1 MHCFKCTYLFFREF
15 SMLKNV
21 NINVK
26 IGLGVLLSVLL
37 TTLMLSFLSMSNM
50 KTVLSAAE
58 TRELESYYSQAL
70 AQLEAEGR
78 VAEMMSSLIANIPQV
93 QQNFA
98 DGNRDALA
106 EMLVPSFK
114 VLKKNPD
121 YAARQFQFHLPPAT
135 SFLRVHKPQKFG
147 DDLSSFRKT
156 VVKTNSS
163 KKPVRG
169 LEKGVAGLGVRG
181 MVPVFN
187 SGAHT
192 GSLEFGM
199 SFGQPFFDNFKAQ
212 TDIDLALHLVSD
224 GRLKH
229 FAGTIDEASRLDDAT
244 LDAGLDK
251 VTEVQQHMV
260 NGRDAGHVSGPIRD
274 FSGKVIGV
282 LEVAMDRSY
291 YASAI
296 SNQRNE
302 TIVIGLIALLIGVF
316 FSFVLTRTISKP
328 ICDVVVALNDIAAG
342 EGDLTRR
349 LDEEGNNELA
359 RLGKAFNKFAEKIRN
374 VIVEVSSSTETLSLS
389 ADEMS
394 SIAQSTRMS
403 VDQQKSGVEQVAA
416 AINEMSASVQEV
428 ATNTGDAAN
437 SANEADDQA
446 KQINIIVDET
456 VKSVSKLANEV
467 QQIGSVINELQNQTQ
482 NIDTVLDVIK
492 GIAEQTNLLA
502 LNAAIEAARA
512 GEQGRGFAVVADEV
526 RTLASRTQDSTQ
538 EIQEI
543 IESLQSGANS
553 AVEAMKSGSEE
564 AEVTLQKAGEAEASL
579 VTITRAIESISGM
592 NTQIA
597 TSAQEQ
603 SAVANDINQNIS
615 SISVLAD
622 QSADGVTNAQQ
633 VSGKLSTLSNHLYDL
648 LGEFKV

>member
-1 MHCFKCTYLFFREF
+1 MFKGYR
-15 SMLKNV
+15 MLKNM

-37 TTLMLSFLSMSNM
+37 TTLMLSLMSMNNMSNALT
-50 KTVLSAAE
+50 KAE
-58 TRELESYYSQAL
+58 ALELESYYHQAL
-70 AQLEAEGR
+70 GQLESEGR
-78 VAEMMSSLIANIPQV
+78 AAEMMSALVANIPDV
-93 QQNFA
+93 QQAFA
-98 DGNRDALA
+98 AGDRDQLA
-106 EMLVPSFK
+106 ELLVPSFK
-114 VLKKNPD
+114 VLKKNSD

-135 SFLRVHKPQKFG
+135 SFLRVHKPEKFG

-156 VVKTNSS
+156 VVVTNST

-187 SGAHT
+187 QGQHV

-199 SFGQPFFDNFKAQ
+199 SFGQPFFDTFKQ
-212 TDIDLALHLVSD
+212 KTDIDLALHLLSD
-224 GRLKH
+224 GQMKH
-229 FAGTIDEASRLDDAT
+229 FAGTIDDASHLPVDHLRDALKAIT
-244 LDAGLDK
+244 AVNHHK
-251 VTEVQQHMV
+251 V
-260 NGRDAGHVSGPIRD
+260 NGRESGHIAGPIRD

-282 LEVAMDRSY
+282 LEVVMDRSY
-291 YASAI
+291 YAGAI
-296 SNQRNE
+296 SDQRNQ
-302 TIVIGLIALLIGVF
+302 TLMIAIFALLIGVV
-316 FSFVLTRTISKP
+316 FSLILTRTISKP

-342 EGDLTRR
+342 DGDLTQR
-349 LDEEGNNELA
+349 LDEDGKNEIA
-359 RLGKAFNKFAEKIRN
+359 RLGKAFNKFVTKIQK
-374 VIVEVSSSTETLSLS
+374 VIVDVTDSTETLSLS

-403 VDQQKSGVEQVAA
+403 VDQQKTGIEQVAA

-428 ATNTGDAAN
+428 ATNTTDAAN
-437 SANEADDQA
+437 SAMEADDQA
-446 KQINIIVDET
+446 KQINIIVDDT
-456 VKSVSKLANEV
+456 IKSVSKLASEV
-467 QQIGSVINELQNQTQ
+467 EQIGTVINELQNQTQ

-526 RTLASRTQDSTQ
+526 RTLASRTQDSTR

-553 AVEAMKSGSEE
+553 AVEAMKSGREE
-564 AEVTLQKAGEAEASL
+564 AEVTLQKAGKAGTSL
-579 VTITRAIESISGM
+579 VTITRAIESISSM

-603 SAVANDINQNIS
+603 SSVANDINQNIS

-622 QSADGVTNAQQ
+622 QSAEGVTQSQ
-633 VSGKLSTLSNHLYDL
+633 SVSGKLSTLSNHLHSL
-648 LGEFKV
+648 VAQFKV

>member
-1 MHCFKCTYLFFREF
+1 
-15 SMLKNV
+15 MLKNV

-37 TTLMLSFLSMSNM
+37 TTLMLSLLSMNNM
-50 KTVLSAAE
+50 KTVLSEAE
-58 TRELESYYSQAL
+58 SRELRSYYSQAL
-70 AQLEAEGR
+70 SQLESEGR
-78 VAEMMSSLIANIPQV
+78 VAEMMSALIANIPDV
-93 QQNFA
+93 QKGFA
-98 DGNRDALA
+98 EGDRDLLA
-106 EMLVPSFK
+106 NMLVPSFN

-156 VVKTNSS
+156 VVKTNQT
-163 KKPVRG
+163 KQPVRG

-181 MVPVFN
+181 MVPVMN
-187 SGAHT
+187 AGSHV

-199 SFGQPFFDNFKAQ
+199 SFGQPFFDNFKQQ
-212 TDIDLALHLVSD
+212 TNIDLALHLVND
-224 GRLKH
+224 GELKY
-229 FAGTIDEASRLDDAT
+229 FAGTIDDASHLKT
-244 LDAGLDK
+244 NILNKGLTDITS
-251 VTEVQQHMV
+251 VLQHLV
-260 NGRDAGHVSGPIRD
+260 NGHEAGHIAGPIRD

-291 YASAI
+291 YADSI
-296 SNQRNE
+296 SSLRNE
-302 TIVIGLIALLIGVF
+302 TIVIALFALLIGVF

-342 EGDLTRR
+342 EGDLTQR
-349 LDEEGNNELA
+349 LNEDGSNEIA
-359 RLGKAFNKFAEKIRN
+359 RLGKAFNKFVVKIQK
-374 VIVEVSSSTETLSLS
+374 VIIDVAGSTETLSLS

-403 VDQQKSGVEQVAA
+403 VDQQKTGVEQVAA

-428 ATNTGDAAN
+428 ATNTSDAAN
-437 SANEADDQA
+437 SAMEADEQA
-446 KQINIIVDET
+446 KQINIIVDDT

-467 QQIGSVINELQNQTQ
+467 EQIGTVIHELQNQTQ

-543 IESLQSGANS
+543 IESLQAGANS

-564 AEVTLQKAGEAEASL
+564 AEVTLQKAGEAGDSL
-579 VTITRAIESISGM
+579 TSITRAIESISSM

-622 QSADGVTNAQQ
+622 QSAEGVTHAQS
-633 VSGKLSTLSNHLYDL
+633 VSGKLSTLSNHLHDL
-648 LGEFKV
+648 VAQFKV

>member
-1 MHCFKCTYLFFREF
+1 MNLPGFA
-15 SMLKNV
+15 MLKNI

-26 IGLGVLLSVLL
+26 IGFGVLLSVLL
-37 TTLMLSFLSMSNM
+37 TTLMLSLLSMNNM
-50 KTVLSAAE
+50 KTVLSQAE
-58 TRELESYYSQAL
+58 NRELESYYSQAL
-70 AQLEAEGR
+70 SQLASEGR
-78 VAEMMSSLIANIPQV
+78 VAEMMSALVANIPDV
-93 QQNFA
+93 QQGFA
-98 DGNRDALA
+98 EGNRDLLA
-106 EMLVPSFK
+106 EMLVPSFN
-114 VLKKNPD
+114 VLKKNPE

-135 SFLRVHKPQKFG
+135 SFLRVHKPKKFG

-156 VVKTNSS
+156 VVKTNND
-163 KKPVRG
+163 KKAVRG

-187 SGAHT
+187 AGQHV

-199 SFGQPFFDNFKAQ
+199 SFGQPFFENFKQQ
-212 TDIDLALHLVSD
+212 TDIDLSLHLLTGSQ
-224 GRLKH
+224 LKK
-229 FAGTIDEASRLDDAT
+229 FAGTIDDESHLDGAELSKGLDDLT
-244 LDAGLDK
+244 D
-251 VTEVQQHMV
+251 VVQHIV
-260 NGRDAGHVSGPIRD
+260 NGREAGHIAGPIRD

-291 YASAI
+291 YAEAI

-302 TIVIGLIALLIGVF
+302 TLVISVFALLIGIF
-316 FSFVLTRTISKP
+316 FSFLLTRMISKP
-328 ICDVVVALNDIAAG
+328 ICDVVVALNDIAEG
-342 EGDLTRR
+342 EGDLTQR
-349 LDEEGNNELA
+349 LDEEGNNEIS
-359 RLGKAFNKFAEKIRN
+359 RLGKAFNKFVVKIQN
-374 VIVEVSSSTETLSLS
+374 VIVDVTHSTETLSLS

-428 ATNTGDAAN
+428 ATNTSDAAH
-437 SANEADDQA
+437 SAMEADDQA
-446 KQINIIVDET
+446 KQINIIVDDT
-456 VKSVSKLANEV
+456 VQSVSKLANEV
-467 QQIGSVINELQNQTQ
+467 EQIGSVINELQNQTQ

-543 IESLQSGANS
+543 IESLQSGADS

-564 AEVTLQKAGEAEASL
+564 AKVTLQKAGEAGSSL
-579 VTITRAIESISGM
+579 TTITRAIESISSM

-622 QSADGVTNAQQ
+622 QSAEGVTHAQS
-633 VSGKLSTLSNHLYDL
+633 VSGKLSTLSNHLHSL
-648 LGEFKV
+648 VAQFKV

>member
-1 MHCFKCTYLFFREF
+1 
-15 SMLKNV
+15 MLKNV

-37 TTLMLSFLSMSNM
+37 TTLMLSLLSMSNM
-50 KTVLSAAE
+50 KTVLSQAE
-58 TRELESYYSQAL
+58 TRELESYYAQAL
-70 AQLEAEGR
+70 SQLEAEGR
-78 VAEMMSSLIANIPQV
+78 VAEMMSALVANIPDV

-98 DGNRDALA
+98 QGNRDQLA
-106 EMLVPSFK
+106 SMLVPSFK
-114 VLKKNPD
+114 VLKKNPE

-135 SFLRVHKPQKFG
+135 SFLRVHKPQKHG

-156 VVKTNSS
+156 VVKTNNT
-163 KKPVRG
+163 KQAVRG

-187 SGAHT
+187 SGQHV

-199 SFGQPFFDNFKAQ
+199 SFGQPFFDNFKQQ
-212 TDIDLALHLVSD
+212 TGIDLALHLISD
-224 GRLKH
+224 GQLKH
-229 FAGTIDEASRLDDAT
+229 FAGTIDENSHLNSK
-244 LDAGLDK
+244 LLNQGKKGL
-251 VTEVQQHMV
+251 TEVLQHKV
-260 NGRDAGHVSGPIRD
+260 NNINAGHFAGPIRD

-296 SNQRNE
+296 SSQRNE
-302 TIVIGLIALLIGVF
+302 TFVIGLFALLIGIF
-316 FSFVLTRTISKP
+316 FSFILTRTISKP

-342 EGDLTRR
+342 DGDLTQR
-349 LDEEGNNELA
+349 LNEDGNNELA
-359 RLGKAFNKFAEKIRN
+359 RLGRAFNIFAEKIRG
-374 VIVEVSSSTETLSLS
+374 VIIDVTHSTETLSLS

-428 ATNTGDAAN
+428 ATNTSDAAH
-437 SANEADDQA
+437 SAMEADDQA
-446 KQINIIVDET
+446 KHINIIVDDT
-456 VKSVSKLANEV
+456 IKSVSKLASEV
-467 QQIGSVINELQNQTQ
+467 ERIGSVINELQNQTQ

-553 AVEAMKSGSEE
+553 AVDAMKTGREE
-564 AEVTLQKAGEAEASL
+564 AEVTLQKAGEAGSSL
-579 VTITRAIESISGM
+579 VNITRAIESISAM

-603 SAVANDINQNIS
+603 SSVANDINQNIS

-622 QSADGVTNAQQ
+622 QSAEGVTNSQN
-633 VSGKLSTLSNHLYDL
+633 VSGKLSTLSNHLHSL
-648 LGEFKV
+648 VSQFKV

>member
-1 MHCFKCTYLFFREF
+1 
-15 SMLKNV
+15 MLKNI

-26 IGLGVLLSVLL
+26 IGLGVLLSVIL
-37 TTLMLSFLSMSNM
+37 TTLMLSLLSISNM
-50 KTVLSAAE
+50 KTVLSQAE
-58 TRELESYYSQAL
+58 TRELESYYDQAL
-70 AQLEAEGR
+70 SQLAAEGR
-78 VAEMMSSLIANIPQV
+78 VAEMMSSLIANIPDV
-93 QQNFA
+93 QKKFA
-98 DGNRDALA
+98 NGDRDQLA
-106 EMLVPSFK
+106 SMLVPSFK
-114 VLKKNPD
+114 VLKSNPE

-135 SFLRVHKPQKFG
+135 SFLRVHKPKKFG

-156 VVKTNSS
+156 VVKTNNS

-187 SGAHT
+187 EGSHV

-199 SFGQPFFDNFKAQ
+199 SFGQPFFDNFKQ
-212 TDIDLALHLVSD
+212 KTDIDLSLHLISAD
-224 GRLKH
+224 GLKH
-229 FAGTIDEASRLDDAT
+229 FAGTIDEESHLNSDD
-244 LDAGLDK
+244 LRKGMKSLLN
-251 VTEVQQHMV
+251 VVQHKV
-260 NGRDAGHVSGPIRD
+260 NGRDAGHIAGPITD
-274 FSGKVIGV
+274 FSGKVVGV

-291 YASAI
+291 YAGAI

-302 TIVIGLIALLIGVF
+302 TMIISAFALLIGVF
-316 FSFVLTRTISKP
+316 FSFLLTRMISKP

-342 EGDLTRR
+342 DGDLTQR
-349 LDEEGNNELA
+349 LNEDGTNELA
-359 RLGKAFNKFAEKIRN
+359 RLGKAFNKFVVKIQD
-374 VIVEVSSSTETLSLS
+374 VIIDVGNSTETLSLS

-428 ATNTGDAAN
+428 AINTGDAAN
-437 SANEADDQA
+437 SAMEADDQA
-446 KQINIIVDET
+446 KQINVIVDDT
-456 VKSVSKLANEV
+456 IKSVSKLAGEV
-467 QQIGSVINELQNQTQ
+467 EQIGSVINELQNQTQ

-526 RTLASRTQDSTQ
+526 RTLASRTQESTT

-553 AVEAMKSGSEE
+553 AVEAMKSGREE
-564 AEVTLQKAGEAEASL
+564 AEVTLQKAGEAGSSL
-579 VTITRAIESISGM
+579 VNITRAIESISSM

-603 SAVANDINQNIS
+603 SSVANDINQNIS

-622 QSADGVTNAQQ
+622 QSAEGVTHAQG
-633 VSGKLSTLSNHLYDL
+633 VSGKLSTLSNHLHGL
-648 LGEFKV
+648 VSQFKV

>member
-1 MHCFKCTYLFFREF
+1 
-15 SMLKNV
+15 MLKNI

-50 KTVLSAAE
+50 KTVLSHAE
-58 TRELESYYSQAL
+58 NRELNTYYTQAL
-70 AQLEAEGR
+70 EQLESEGR
-78 VAEMMSSLIANIPQV
+78 VAEMMSALIANIPDV
-93 QQNFA
+93 QQSFA
-98 DGNRDALA
+98 EGNRDQLA
-106 EMLVPSFK
+106 AMLVPSFK
-114 VLKKNPD
+114 VLKKNKE

-135 SFLRVHKPQKFG
+135 SFLRVHKPKKFG

-156 VVKTNSS
+156 VVQTNSS

-187 SGAHT
+187 AGQHV

-199 SFGQPFFDNFKAQ
+199 SFGQPFFDLFKQ
-212 TDIDLALHLVSD
+212 KTDIDLALHLVSD
-224 GRLKH
+224 GNLKY
-229 FAGTIDEASRLDDAT
+229 FAGTIDDASHLDSNA
-244 LDAGLDK
+244 LNNGLDK
-251 VTEVQQHMV
+251 ILNVTHHNV
-260 NGRDAGHVSGPIRD
+260 NGREAGHIAGPIRD

-291 YASAI
+291 YATAI

-302 TIVIGLIALLIGVF
+302 TLVIAVIALLIGVF

-328 ICDVVVALNDIAAG
+328 ICDVVIALNDIAAG
-342 EGDLTRR
+342 DGDLTQR
-349 LDEEGNNELA
+349 LDEDGSNELA
-359 RLGKAFNKFAEKIRN
+359 RLGKAFNKFVVKIQN
-374 VIVEVSSSTETLSLS
+374 VIKDVADSTETLSMS

-428 ATNTGDAAN
+428 AINTGDAAN
-437 SANEADDQA
+437 SAMEADEQA
-446 KQINIIVDET
+446 KQINVIVDDT
-456 VKSVSKLANEV
+456 IKSVSKLASEV
-467 QQIGSVINELQNQTQ
+467 EQIGTVINELQNQTQ

-526 RTLASRTQDSTQ
+526 RTLASRTQESTT

-553 AVEAMKSGSEE
+553 AVEAMKSGREE
-564 AEVTLQKAGEAEASL
+564 AEVTLQKAGEAGASL
-579 VTITRAIESISGM
+579 VSITRSIESISSM

-603 SAVANDINQNIS
+603 SSVANDINQNIS

-622 QSADGVTNAQQ
+622 QSADGVTQSQ
-633 VSGKLSTLSNHLYDL
+633 SVSGKLSTLSNHLHSL
-648 LGEFKV
+648 VSQFKV

>member
-1 MHCFKCTYLFFREF
+1 
-15 SMLKNV
+15 MLKNI

-26 IGLGVLLSVLL
+26 IGLGVLLSVIL
-37 TTLMLSFLSMSNM
+37 TTLMLSLLGMSNM
-50 KTVLSAAE
+50 KSVLSQAE
-58 TRELESYYSQAL
+58 MRELESYYDQAL
-70 AQLEAEGR
+70 TQLAAEGR
-78 VAEMMSSLIANIPQV
+78 VAEMMSSLIANIPDV

-98 DGNRDALA
+98 NGDREQLA
-106 EMLVPSFK
+106 SMLVPSFK
-114 VLKKNPD
+114 VLKSNPE

-135 SFLRVHKPQKFG
+135 SFLRVHKPKKYG

-156 VVKTNSS
+156 VVKTNNS

-187 SGAHT
+187 EGSHV

-199 SFGQPFFDNFKAQ
+199 SFGQPFFDSFKQ
-212 TDIDLALHLVSD
+212 KTDIDLSLHLISAD
-224 GRLKH
+224 GLKH
-229 FAGTIDEASRLDDAT
+229 FAGTIDEESHLNSDD
-244 LDAGLDK
+244 LKKGMKSLLN
-251 VTEVQQHMV
+251 VIQHKV
-260 NGRDAGHVSGPIRD
+260 NGRDAGHIAGPITD

-291 YASAI
+291 YAGAI

-302 TIVIGLIALLIGVF
+302 TMVIAVFALLIGVF
-316 FSFVLTRTISKP
+316 FSFLLTRMISKP

-342 EGDLTRR
+342 DGDLTQR
-349 LDEEGNNELA
+349 LNEDGTNELA
-359 RLGKAFNKFAEKIRN
+359 RLGKAFNKFVVKIQD
-374 VIVEVSSSTETLSLS
+374 VIIDVGNSTETLSLS

-428 ATNTGDAAN
+428 AINTGDAAN
-437 SANEADDQA
+437 SAMEADDQA
-446 KQINIIVDET
+446 KQINVIVDDT
-456 VKSVSKLANEV
+456 IKSVSKLASEV
-467 QQIGSVINELQNQTQ
+467 EQIGSVINELQNQTQ

-526 RTLASRTQDSTQ
+526 RTLASRTQESTT

-553 AVEAMKSGSEE
+553 AVEAMKSGREE
-564 AEVTLQKAGEAEASL
+564 AEVTLQKAGEAGSSL
-579 VTITRAIESISGM
+579 VNITRAIESISSM

-603 SAVANDINQNIS
+603 SSVANDINQNIS

-622 QSADGVTNAQQ
+622 QSAEGVTHAQG
-633 VSGKLSTLSNHLYDL
+633 VSGKLSTLSNHLHSL
-648 LGEFKV
+648 VSQFKV

>member
-1 MHCFKCTYLFFREF
+1 
-15 SMLKNV
+15 MLKNM

-37 TTLMLSFLSMSNM
+37 TILMLSLLSMNNM
-50 KTVLSAAE
+50 TNVLLKAE
-58 TRELESYYSQAL
+58 TRELESYYTQAL
-70 AQLEAEGR
+70 SQLESEGR
-78 VAEMMSSLIANIPQV
+78 VAEMMSALIANIPDV
-93 QQNFA
+93 QQGFA
-98 DGNRDALA
+98 DGNRDRLA

-114 VLKKNPD
+114 VLKENPE
-121 YAARQFQFHLPPAT
+121 YAVRQFQFHLPPAT

-156 VVKTNSS
+156 VVKTNSV
-163 KKPVRG
+163 KKSVRG

-187 SGAHT
+187 SGQHI

-199 SFGQPFFDNFKAQ
+199 SFGQPFFDNFKQQ
-212 TDIDLALHLVSD
+212 TDIDLSLHLFSD
-224 GRLKH
+224 GQLKH
-229 FAGTIDEASRLDDAT
+229 FAGTIDEASHFENKT
-244 LDAGLDK
+244 LNIGLK
-251 VTEVQQHMV
+251 GISEVIHHQV
-260 NGRDAGHVSGPIRD
+260 NNREAGHIVGPIRD
-274 FSGKVIGV
+274 FSGKAIGV

-291 YASAI
+291 YAAAI
-296 SNQRNE
+296 VSQRNE
-302 TIVIGLIALLIGVF
+302 AAIIGVLALLIGVF

-328 ICDVVVALNDIAAG
+328 ICDVVIALNDIAAG
-342 EGDLTRR
+342 EGDLTQR
-349 LDEEGNNELA
+349 LNEDGNNEIA
-359 RLGKAFNKFAEKIRN
+359 RLGKAFNKFVVKIQK
-374 VIVEVSSSTETLSLS
+374 VIVEVTKSTETLSLS

-403 VDQQKSGVEQVAA
+403 VDQQKEGIEQVAA
-416 AINEMSASVQEV
+416 ATNEMSASVQEV
-428 ATNTGDAAN
+428 ATNTSDAAH
-437 SANEADDQA
+437 SAMEADEQA
-446 KQINIIVDET
+446 KQINIIVDDT
-456 VKSVSKLANEV
+456 VASVSRLSGEV
-467 QQIGSVINELQNQTQ
+467 ERIGSVINELQNQTQ

-553 AVEAMKSGSEE
+553 AVSAVKTGSEE
-564 AEVTLQKAGEAEASL
+564 AEATLKKAAEAGTAL
-579 VTITRAIESISGM
+579 VTITRSIESISGM

-603 SAVANDINQNIS
+603 SAVANEINQNIS

-622 QSADGVTNAQQ
+622 QSAEGVTQAQS
-633 VSGKLSTLSNHLYDL
+633 VSGKLSTLSNHLHGL
-648 LGEFKV
+648 VAQFKV

>member
-1 MHCFKCTYLFFREF
+1 
-15 SMLKNV
+15 MLKNM

-37 TTLMLSFLSMSNM
+37 TILMLSLLSMNNM
-50 KTVLSAAE
+50 TNVLLKAE
-58 TRELESYYSQAL
+58 TRELESYYTQAL
-70 AQLEAEGR
+70 SQLESEGR
-78 VAEMMSSLIANIPQV
+78 VAEMMSALIANIPDV
-93 QQNFA
+93 QQGFA
-98 DGNRDALA
+98 DGNRDRLA

-114 VLKKNPD
+114 VLKESPE
-121 YAARQFQFHLPPAT
+121 YAVRQFQFHLPPAT
-135 SFLRVHKPQKFG
+135 SFLRVHKPKKFG

-156 VVKTNSS
+156 VVKTNSV
-163 KKPVRG
+163 KKSVRG

-187 SGAHT
+187 SGQHI

-199 SFGQPFFDNFKAQ
+199 SFGQPFFDNFKQQ
-212 TDIDLALHLVSD
+212 TDIDLSLHLLSD
-224 GRLKH
+224 GQLKH
-229 FAGTIDEASRLDDAT
+229 FAGTIDEASHFDNKT
-244 LDAGLDK
+244 LNIGLK
-251 VTEVQQHMV
+251 GISEVIHHQV
-260 NGRDAGHVSGPIRD
+260 NKREAGHIVGPIRD
-274 FSGKVIGV
+274 FSGKAIGV

-291 YASAI
+291 YAAAI
-296 SNQRNE
+296 VSQRNE
-302 TIVIGLIALLIGVF
+302 AVIIGILALLIGVF

-328 ICDVVVALNDIAAG
+328 ICDVVIALNDIAAG
-342 EGDLTRR
+342 EGDLTQR
-349 LDEEGNNELA
+349 LNEDGSNEIA
-359 RLGKAFNKFAEKIRN
+359 RLGKAFNKFVVKIQK
-374 VIVEVSSSTETLSLS
+374 VIVEVTKSTETLSLS

-403 VDQQKSGVEQVAA
+403 VDQQKEGIEQVAA
-416 AINEMSASVQEV
+416 ATNEMSASVQEV
-428 ATNTGDAAN
+428 ATNTSDAAH
-437 SANEADDQA
+437 SAMEADEQA
-446 KQINIIVDET
+446 KQINIIVDDT
-456 VKSVSKLANEV
+456 VASVSRLSGEV
-467 QQIGSVINELQNQTQ
+467 ERIGSVINELQNQTQ

-553 AVEAMKSGSEE
+553 AVSAVKTGSEE
-564 AEVTLQKAGEAEASL
+564 AEATLKKAAEAGTAL
-579 VTITRAIESISGM
+579 VTITQSIESISGM

-603 SAVANDINQNIS
+603 SAVANEINQNIS

-622 QSADGVTNAQQ
+622 QSAEGVTQAQS
-633 VSGKLSTLSNHLYDL
+633 VSGKLSTLSNQLHGLVAQ
-648 LGEFKV
+648 FKV

>member
-1 MHCFKCTYLFFREF
+1 
-15 SMLKNV
+15 
-21 NINVK
+21 
-26 IGLGVLLSVLL
+26 
-37 TTLMLSFLSMSNM
+37 
-50 KTVLSAAE
+50 
-58 TRELESYYSQAL
+58 
-70 AQLEAEGR
+70 
-78 VAEMMSSLIANIPQV
+78 
-93 QQNFA
+93 
-98 DGNRDALA
+98 
-106 EMLVPSFK
+106 
-114 VLKKNPD
+114 
-121 YAARQFQFHLPPAT
+121 
-135 SFLRVHKPQKFG
+135 
-147 DDLSSFRKT
+147 
-156 VVKTNSS
+156 VVKTNNT

-187 SGAHT
+187 SGQHV

-199 SFGQPFFDNFKAQ
+199 SFGQPFFDTFKQQ
-212 TDIDLALHLVSD
+212 TNIDLALHLISD
-224 GRLKH
+224 GKLKH
-229 FAGTIDEASRLDDAT
+229 FAGTIDENSQLNNELLNQGKNNLTDV
-244 LDAGLDK
+244 LHHK
-251 VTEVQQHMV
+251 V
-260 NGRDAGHVSGPIRD
+260 NNIDAGHVAGPIRD

-296 SNQRNE
+296 SSQRNE
-302 TIVIGLIALLIGVF
+302 TLVIGLFALLIGVF

-342 EGDLTRR
+342 DGDLTQR
-349 LDEEGNNELA
+349 LNEDGSNELA
-359 RLGKAFNKFAEKIRN
+359 RLGKAFNKFAEKIRG
-374 VIVEVSSSTETLSLS
+374 VIIDVTSSTETLSLS

-394 SIAQSTRMS
+394 SMAQSTRMS

-428 ATNTGDAAN
+428 ATNTSDAAH
-437 SANEADDQA
+437 SAMEADDQA
-446 KQINIIVDET
+446 KQINIIVDDT
-456 VKSVSKLANEV
+456 IKSVSKLASEV
-467 QQIGSVINELQNQTQ
+467 ERIGSVINELQNQTQ

-553 AVEAMKSGSEE
+553 AVDAMKTGREE
-564 AEVTLQKAGEAEASL
+564 AEITLQKAGEAGSSL
-579 VTITRAIESISGM
+579 VNITRAIESISAM

-603 SAVANDINQNIS
+603 SSVANDVNQNIS

-622 QSADGVTNAQQ
+622 QSAEGVTNSQN
-633 VSGKLSTLSNHLYDL
+633 VSGKLSTLSNHLHSL
-648 LGEFKV
+648 VSQFKV

>member
-1 MHCFKCTYLFFREF
+1 
-15 SMLKNV
+15 MLKNM

-37 TTLMLSFLSMSNM
+37 TTLMLSLLSMSNM
-50 KTVLSAAE
+50 KSALSHAE
-58 TRELESYYSQAL
+58 NRELETYYSEAL
-70 AQLEAEGR
+70 SQLAAEGR
-78 VAEMMSSLIANIPQV
+78 VAEMMSALVANMPTV
-93 QQNFA
+93 QQHFA
-98 DGNRDALA
+98 DGNRDELA
-106 EMLVPSFK
+106 AMLVPSFK
-114 VLKKNPD
+114 VLKQNKE

-135 SFLRVHKPQKFG
+135 SFLRVHKPKKFG

-156 VVKTNSS
+156 VVQTNGSQ
-163 KKPVRG
+163 KPVRG

-187 SGAHT
+187 GAQHV

-199 SFGQPFFDNFKAQ
+199 SFGQPFFDKFKQ
-212 TDIDLALHLVSD
+212 KTDTDLSLHLISD
-224 GRLKH
+224 GGLKH
-229 FAGTIDEASRLDDAT
+229 FAGTIDQSSHLDRSA
-244 LDAGLDK
+244 LNNALEGVLE
-251 VTEVQQHMV
+251 VTHHNV
-260 NGRDAGHVSGPIRD
+260 NGRDAGHIAGPIKD

-291 YASAI
+291 YANAI
-296 SNQRNE
+296 SDQRNE
-302 TIVIGLIALLIGVF
+302 TVFIAAIALLIGVF
-316 FSFVLTRTISKP
+316 FSLLLTRTISKP
-328 ICDVVVALNDIAAG
+328 ICDVVIALNDIAAG
-342 EGDLTRR
+342 DGDLTQR
-349 LDEEGNNELA
+349 LDEDGSNEIA
-359 RLGKAFNKFAEKIRN
+359 RLGKAFNKFVTKIQN
-374 VIVEVSSSTETLSLS
+374 VIIDVTQSTETLSLS

-394 SIAQSTRMS
+394 SIAQSTRMT
-403 VDQQKSGVEQVAA
+403 VDQQKAGVEQVAA

-428 ATNTGDAAN
+428 AVNTSDAAS
-437 SANEADDQA
+437 SAMEADGQA
-446 KQINIIVDET
+446 KQINVIVDDT
-456 VKSVSKLANEV
+456 VSSVSKLAGELE
-467 QQIGSVINELQNQTQ
+467 QIGTVVNELQNQTQ

-526 RTLASRTQDSTQ
+526 RTLASRTQDSTK

-553 AVEAMKSGSEE
+553 AVAATKSGREE
-564 AEVTLQKAGEAEASL
+564 ADITLQKAAEAGTSL
-579 VTITRAIESISGM
+579 TAITQAIESISGM

-603 SAVANDINQNIS
+603 SSVANDINQNIS

-622 QSADGVTNAQQ
+622 QSADGVTHAQS
-633 VSGKLSTLSNHLYDL
+633 VSGKLSTLSNHLHDL
-648 LGEFKV
+648 VSHFKV

>member
-1 MHCFKCTYLFFREF
+1 
-15 SMLKNV
+15 MLKNI

-26 IGLGVLLSVLL
+26 IGLGVLLSVIL
-37 TTLMLSFLSMSNM
+37 TTLMLSLLSISNM
-50 KTVLSAAE
+50 KTVLSQAE
-58 TRELESYYSQAL
+58 NRELESYYSQAL
-70 AQLEAEGR
+70 SQLASEGR
-78 VAEMMSSLIANIPQV
+78 VAEMMSALVANIPDV
-93 QQNFA
+93 QQGFA
-98 DGNRDALA
+98 DGNRDQLVDL
-106 EMLVPSFK
+106 LVPSFK
-114 VLKKNPD
+114 VLKQNPE

-187 SGAHT
+187 QGSHV

-199 SFGQPFFDNFKAQ
+199 SFGQPFFENFKQQ
-212 TDIDLALHLVSD
+212 TDIDLSLHLLSN
-224 GRLKH
+224 GQLKQ
-229 FAGTIDEASRLDDAT
+229 FAGTIDDESHLDSASLNN
-244 LDAGLDK
+244 GLDELTSVAHHK
-251 VTEVQQHMV
+251 V
-260 NGRDAGHVSGPIRD
+260 NGRDAGLIAGPIRD

-291 YASAI
+291 YADAI

-302 TIVIGLIALLIGVF
+302 TFIIGVLALLIGVF
-316 FSFVLTRTISKP
+316 FSFLLTRMISKP
-328 ICDVVVALNDIAAG
+328 ICDVVVALNDIAEG
-342 EGDLTRR
+342 DGDLTQR
-349 LDEEGNNELA
+349 LDEEGKNELS
-359 RLGKAFNKFAEKIRN
+359 RLGKAFNKFVIKIQDVVTDVAN
-374 VIVEVSSSTETLSLS
+374 STETLSLS

-437 SANEADDQA
+437 SAMEADDQA
-446 KQINIIVDET
+446 KQINIIVDDT

-467 QQIGSVINELQNQTQ
+467 EQIGSVINELQNQTQ

-543 IESLQSGANS
+543 IESLQTGANS

-564 AEVTLQKAGEAEASL
+564 AQITLQKAGEAGSSL
-579 VTITRAIESISGM
+579 TTITRAIESISSM

-622 QSADGVTNAQQ
+622 QSAEGVTHAQS
-633 VSGKLSTLSNHLYDL
+633 VSGKLSTLSNHLHSL
-648 LGEFKV
+648 VAQFKV

>member
-1 MHCFKCTYLFFREF
+1 
-15 SMLKNV
+15 MLKNM

-37 TTLMLSFLSMSNM
+37 TILMLSLLSMNNM
-50 KTVLSAAE
+50 TNVLLKAE
-58 TRELESYYSQAL
+58 TRELESYYTQAL
-70 AQLEAEGR
+70 SQLESEGR
-78 VAEMMSSLIANIPQV
+78 VAEMMSALIANIPDV
-93 QQNFA
+93 QQGFA
-98 DGNRDALA
+98 DGNRDRLA

-114 VLKKNPD
+114 VLKESPE
-121 YAARQFQFHLPPAT
+121 YAVRQFQFHLPPAT

-156 VVKTNSS
+156 VVKTNSV
-163 KKPVRG
+163 KKSVRG

-187 SGAHT
+187 SGQHI

-199 SFGQPFFDNFKAQ
+199 SFGQPFFDNFKQQ
-212 TDIDLALHLVSD
+212 TDIDLSLHLFSD
-224 GRLKH
+224 GQLKH
-229 FAGTIDEASRLDDAT
+229 FAGTIDEVSHFENKT
-244 LDAGLDK
+244 LNIGLK
-251 VTEVQQHMV
+251 GISEVIHHQV
-260 NGRDAGHVSGPIRD
+260 NNREAGHIVGPIRD
-274 FSGKVIGV
+274 FSGKAIGV

-291 YASAI
+291 YAAAI
-296 SNQRNE
+296 VSQRNE
-302 TIVIGLIALLIGVF
+302 AAIIGVLALLIGVF

-328 ICDVVVALNDIAAG
+328 ICDVVIALNDIAAG
-342 EGDLTRR
+342 EGDLTQR
-349 LDEEGNNELA
+349 LNEDGNNEIA
-359 RLGKAFNKFAEKIRN
+359 RLGKAFNKFVVKIQK
-374 VIVEVSSSTETLSLS
+374 VIVEVTKSTETLSLS

-403 VDQQKSGVEQVAA
+403 VDQQKEGIEQVAA
-416 AINEMSASVQEV
+416 ATNEMSASVQEV
-428 ATNTGDAAN
+428 ATNTSDAAH
-437 SANEADDQA
+437 SAMEADEQA
-446 KQINIIVDET
+446 KQINIIVDDT
-456 VKSVSKLANEV
+456 VASVSRLAGEV
-467 QQIGSVINELQNQTQ
+467 ERIGSVINELQNQTQ

-553 AVEAMKSGSEE
+553 AVSAVKTGSEE
-564 AEVTLQKAGEAEASL
+564 AEATLKKAAEAGTAL
-579 VTITRAIESISGM
+579 VTITRSIESISGM

-603 SAVANDINQNIS
+603 STVANEINQNIS

-622 QSADGVTNAQQ
+622 QSAEGVTQAQS
-633 VSGKLSTLSNHLYDL
+633 VSGKLSTLSNQLHGLVAQ
-648 LGEFKV
+648 FKV

>member
-1 MHCFKCTYLFFREF
+1 
-15 SMLKNV
+15 MLKNV

-37 TTLMLSFLSMSNM
+37 TTLMLSLLSMSNM
-50 KTVLSAAE
+50 KTVLSQAE
-58 TRELESYYSQAL
+58 TRELESYYAQAL
-70 AQLEAEGR
+70 SQLEAEGR
-78 VAEMMSSLIANIPQV
+78 VAEMMSSLIANIPDV

-98 DGNRDALA
+98 QGNRDQLA
-106 EMLVPSFK
+106 SMLVPSFK
-114 VLKKNPD
+114 ILKKNPE

-135 SFLRVHKPQKFG
+135 SFLRVHKPKKHG

-156 VVKTNSS
+156 VVKTNNTQ
-163 KKPVRG
+163 KPVRG

-187 SGAHT
+187 SGQHV

-199 SFGQPFFDNFKAQ
+199 SFGQPFFDTFKQQ
-212 TDIDLALHLVSD
+212 TNINLALHLISD
-224 GRLKH
+224 GQLKH
-229 FAGTIDEASRLDDAT
+229 FAGTIDENSHLNSK
-244 LDAGLDK
+244 LLNEGKKGL
-251 VTEVQQHMV
+251 TEVLQHKV
-260 NGRDAGHVSGPIRD
+260 NDFDAGHVAGPIHD

-296 SNQRNE
+296 SSQRNE
-302 TIVIGLIALLIGVF
+302 TLVIGLLALLIGVF

-342 EGDLTRR
+342 DGDLTQR
-349 LDEEGNNELA
+349 LNEDGNNELA
-359 RLGKAFNKFAEKIRN
+359 RLGKAFNKFAEKIRG
-374 VIVEVSSSTETLSLS
+374 VIIDVTHSTETLSLS

-428 ATNTGDAAN
+428 ATNTSDAAH
-437 SANEADDQA
+437 SAMEADDQA
-446 KQINIIVDET
+446 KQINIIVDDT
-456 VKSVSKLANEV
+456 IKSVSKLASEV
-467 QQIGSVINELQNQTQ
+467 ERIGSVINELQNQTQ

-553 AVEAMKSGSEE
+553 AVDAMKTGREE
-564 AEVTLQKAGEAEASL
+564 AEVTLQKAGEAGSSL
-579 VTITRAIESISGM
+579 VNITRAIESISSM

-603 SAVANDINQNIS
+603 SSVANDVNQNIS

-622 QSADGVTNAQQ
+622 QSAEGVTNSQN
-633 VSGKLSTLSNHLYDL
+633 VSGKLSTLSNHLHSL
-648 LGEFKV
+648 VSQFKV

>member
-1 MHCFKCTYLFFREF
+1 
-15 SMLKNV
+15 MLKNM

-37 TTLMLSFLSMSNM
+37 TTLMLSLLSMSNM
-50 KTVLSAAE
+50 RTVLSQAE
-58 TRELESYYSQAL
+58 TRELQSYYSQAL
-70 AQLEAEGR
+70 SQLEAEGR
-78 VAEMMSSLIANIPQV
+78 VAEMMSALVANIPAV
-93 QQNFA
+93 QQGFA
-98 DGNRDALA
+98 DGNRDQLA
-106 EMLVPSFK
+106 AMLVPSFK
-114 VLKKNPD
+114 VLKANPE
-121 YAARQFQFHLPPAT
+121 YAVRQFQFHQPPAT
-135 SFLRVHKPQKFG
+135 SFLRVHKPVKFG
-147 DDLSSFRKT
+147 DDLSSFRQT
-156 VVKTNSS
+156 VVKTNDT
-163 KKPVRG
+163 KQPVRG

-187 SGAHT
+187 NGQHL

-199 SFGQPFFDNFKAQ
+199 SFGQPFFDNFKQQ

-224 GRLKH
+224 DQLKL
-229 FAGTIDEASRLDDAT
+229 FAGTINEKSHL
-244 LDAGLDK
+244 GLDVLK
-251 VTEVQQHMV
+251 QGLKKLSGVTQHVV
-260 NGRDAGHVSGPIRD
+260 NGREAGHLAGPIHD

-291 YASAI
+291 YDDAI
-296 SNQRNE
+296 SNQRNQ
-302 TIVIGLIALLIGVF
+302 TFIIGLLALLIGIF
-316 FSFVLTRTISKP
+316 FSVVLTRTISKP

-349 LDEEGNNELA
+349 LNEDGSNEIA
-359 RLGKAFNKFAEKIRN
+359 RLGKAFNKFVTKIQK
-374 VIVEVSSSTETLSLS
+374 VIIDVASSTETLSLS

-403 VDQQKSGVEQVAA
+403 VEQQKTGVEQVAA

-428 ATNTGDAAN
+428 ATNTSDAAH

-446 KQINIIVDET
+446 RQINIIVDDT
-456 VKSVSKLANEV
+456 IKSVSKLATEV
-467 QQIGSVINELQNQTQ
+467 EQIGSVINELQSQTQ
-482 NIDTVLDVIK
+482 NIDRVLDVIK

-526 RTLASRTQDSTQ
+526 RTLASRTQESTR
-538 EIQEI
+538 EIQGI

-553 AVEAMKSGSEE
+553 AVDAMKSGREE
-564 AEVTLQKAGEAEASL
+564 AEVTLQKAGEAGASL
-579 VTITRAIESISGM
+579 VSITRAIESISSM

-603 SAVANDINQNIS
+603 SSVANDINQNIS

-622 QSADGVTNAQQ
+622 QSAEGVTHTQSL
-633 VSGKLSTLSNHLYDL
+633 SGRLSTLSNHLHEL
-648 LGEFKV
+648 VSQFKV

>member
-1 MHCFKCTYLFFREF
+1 
-15 SMLKNV
+15 MLKNM

-37 TTLMLSFLSMSNM
+37 TILMLSLLSMNNM
-50 KTVLSAAE
+50 TNVLLKAE
-58 TRELESYYSQAL
+58 TRELESYYTQAL
-70 AQLEAEGR
+70 SQLESEGR
-78 VAEMMSSLIANIPQV
+78 VAEMMSALIANIPDV
-93 QQNFA
+93 QQGFA
-98 DGNRDALA
+98 DGNRDRLA

-114 VLKKNPD
+114 VLKESPE
-121 YAARQFQFHLPPAT
+121 YAVRQFQFHLPPAT

-156 VVKTNSS
+156 VVKTNSV
-163 KKPVRG
+163 KKSVRG

-187 SGAHT
+187 SGQHI

-199 SFGQPFFDNFKAQ
+199 SFGQPFFDNFKQQ
-212 TDIDLALHLVSD
+212 TDIDLSLHLFSD
-224 GRLKH
+224 GQLKH
-229 FAGTIDEASRLDDAT
+229 FAGTIDEVSHFENKT
-244 LDAGLDK
+244 LNIGLK
-251 VTEVQQHMV
+251 GISEVIHHQV
-260 NGRDAGHVSGPIRD
+260 NNREAGHIVGPIRD
-274 FSGKVIGV
+274 FSGKAIGV

-291 YASAI
+291 YAAAI
-296 SNQRNE
+296 VSQRNE
-302 TIVIGLIALLIGVF
+302 AAIIGILALLIGVF

-328 ICDVVVALNDIAAG
+328 ICDVVIALNDIAAG
-342 EGDLTRR
+342 EGDLTQR
-349 LDEEGNNELA
+349 LNEDGNNEIA
-359 RLGKAFNKFAEKIRN
+359 RLGKAFNKFVVKIQK
-374 VIVEVSSSTETLSLS
+374 VIVEVTKSTETLSLS

-403 VDQQKSGVEQVAA
+403 VDQQKEGIEQVAA
-416 AINEMSASVQEV
+416 ATNEMSASVQEV
-428 ATNTGDAAN
+428 ATNTSDAAH
-437 SANEADDQA
+437 SAMEADEQA
-446 KQINIIVDET
+446 KQINIIVDDT
-456 VKSVSKLANEV
+456 VASVSRLAGEV
-467 QQIGSVINELQNQTQ
+467 ERIGSVINELQNQTQ

-553 AVEAMKSGSEE
+553 AVSAVKTGSEE
-564 AEVTLQKAGEAEASL
+564 AEATLKKAAEAGTAL
-579 VTITRAIESISGM
+579 VTITRSIESISGM

-603 SAVANDINQNIS
+603 SAVANEINQNIS

-622 QSADGVTNAQQ
+622 QSAEGVTQAQS
-633 VSGKLSTLSNHLYDL
+633 VSGKLSTLSNQLHGLVAQ
-648 LGEFKV
+648 FKV

>member
-1 MHCFKCTYLFFREF
+1 MKA
-15 SMLKNV
+15 
-21 NINVK
+21 
-26 IGLGVLLSVLL
+26 VLLH
-37 TTLMLSFLSMSNM
+37 
-50 KTVLSAAE
+50 AE
-58 TRELESYYSQAL
+58 NLELETYYHEAL
-70 AQLEAEGR
+70 AQLESEGR
-78 VAEMMSSLIANIPQV
+78 VAEMMSALVANIPDV

-98 DGNRDALA
+98 DGNRDQLA
-106 EMLVPSFK
+106 AMLVPSFK
-114 VLKKNPD
+114 VLKKNKE
-121 YAARQFQFHLPPAT
+121 YAARQFQFHVPPAT
-135 SFLRVHKPQKFG
+135 SFLRVHKPKKFG

-156 VVKTNSS
+156 VVQTNNS

-187 SGAHT
+187 NGQHV

-199 SFGQPFFDNFKAQ
+199 SFGQPFFEQFKQ
-212 TDIDLALHLVSD
+212 RNDIDLALHLVSD
-224 GRLKH
+224 GGLNH
-229 FAGTIDEASRLDDAT
+229 FAGTIDETSHLSLD
-244 LDAGLDK
+244 GLNNGLEEISK
-251 VTEVQQHMV
+251 VTHHDV
-260 NGRDAGHVSGPIRD
+260 NGRAAGHIAGPITD

-282 LEVAMDRSY
+282 LEVAMDRTY
-291 YASAI
+291 YADAI
-296 SNQRNE
+296 STQRNE
-302 TIVIGLIALLIGVF
+302 TIVIGLFALLIGVF
-316 FSFVLTRTISKP
+316 FSFLLTRMISKP

-342 EGDLTRR
+342 DGDLTQR
-349 LDEEGNNELA
+349 LDEDGTNELA
-359 RLGKAFNKFAEKIRN
+359 RLGKAFNKFVVKIQN
-374 VIVEVSSSTETLSLS
+374 VIVDVGNSTETLSMS

-428 ATNTGDAAN
+428 AINTGDAAN
-437 SANEADDQA
+437 SAMEADEQA
-446 KQINIIVDET
+446 KQINVIVDDT
-456 VKSVSKLANEV
+456 IKSVSKLASEV
-467 QQIGSVINELQNQTQ
+467 EQIGTVINELQNQTQ

-526 RTLASRTQDSTQ
+526 RTLASRTQESTT

-553 AVEAMKSGSEE
+553 AVEAMKSGREE
-564 AEVTLQKAGEAEASL
+564 AEVTLQKAGEAGASL
-579 VTITRAIESISGM
+579 VNITRAIESISSM

-603 SAVANDINQNIS
+603 SSVANDINQNIS

-622 QSADGVTNAQQ
+622 QSAEGVTQSQ
-633 VSGKLSTLSNHLYDL
+633 SVSGKLSTLSNHLHDL
-648 LGEFKV
+648 VSQFKV

>member
-1 MHCFKCTYLFFREF
+1 
-15 SMLKNV
+15 MLKNV

-37 TTLMLSFLSMSNM
+37 TTLMLSLLSIGNM
-50 KTVLSAAE
+50 KTVLSKAE

-70 AQLEAEGR
+70 SQLASEGR
-78 VAEMMSSLIANIPQV
+78 VAEMMAALVANIPDV

-106 EMLVPSFK
+106 DLLVPSFK
-114 VLKKNPD
+114 VLKQNPD

-135 SFLRVHKPQKFG
+135 SFLRVHKPKKFG

-163 KKPVRG
+163 KNPVRG

-187 SGAHT
+187 QSQHV

-199 SFGQPFFDNFKAQ
+199 SFGQPFFDNFKQKA
-212 TDIDLALHLVSD
+212 DIDLSLHLLSN
-224 GRLKH
+224 GQLKK
-229 FAGTIDEASRLDDAT
+229 FAGTIDDESHLNDAVLT
-244 LDAGLDK
+244 AGLK
-251 VTEVQQHMV
+251 GLTSVVHHPV
-260 NGRDAGHVSGPIRD
+260 NGRAAGHISGPIRD

-291 YASAI
+291 YADAI
-296 SNQRNE
+296 SSQRNE
-302 TIVIGLIALLIGVF
+302 TLVIAVFALLIGIF
-316 FSFVLTRTISKP
+316 FSFLLTRMISKP

-342 EGDLTRR
+342 DGDLTQR
-349 LDEEGNNELA
+349 LNEDGNNEIA
-359 RLGKAFNKFAEKIRN
+359 RLGKAFNKFVVKIRD
-374 VIVEVSSSTETLSLS
+374 VIVDVSNSTETLSLS

-428 ATNTGDAAN
+428 AINTGDAAN
-437 SANEADDQA
+437 SAMEADEQA

-456 VKSVSKLANEV
+456 IRSVSKLASEV
-467 QQIGSVINELQNQTQ
+467 EQIGTVINELQNQTQ

-526 RTLASRTQDSTQ
+526 RTLASRTQDSTR

-553 AVEAMKSGSEE
+553 AVEAMKSGREE
-564 AEVTLQKAGEAEASL
+564 AEVTLQKAGEAGSSL
-579 VTITRAIESISGM
+579 VSITQSIESISSM

-603 SAVANDINQNIS
+603 SSVANDINQNIS

-622 QSADGVTNAQQ
+622 QSADGVTQSQN
-633 VSGKLSTLSNHLYDL
+633 VSGKLSTLSNHLHSL
-648 LGEFKV
+648 VSQFKV

>member
-1 MHCFKCTYLFFREF
+1 
-15 SMLKNV
+15 MLKNI

-37 TTLMLSFLSMSNM
+37 TTLMLSVLSMNNM
-50 KTVLSAAE
+50 KTVLSQAE
-58 TRELESYYSQAL
+58 SRELESYYTQVL
-70 AQLEAEGR
+70 GQLESEGR
-78 VAEMMSSLIANIPQV
+78 VAEMMSALVANIPDV
-93 QQNFA
+93 QQGFA
-98 DGNRDALA
+98 QGDRNKLA
-106 EMLVPSFK
+106 KMLVPSFK
-114 VLKKNPD
+114 VLKQNPE

-135 SFLRVHKPQKFG
+135 SFLRVHKPKKFG
-147 DDLSSFRKT
+147 DNLSSFRKT
-156 VVKTNSS
+156 VVKTNTT
-163 KKPVRG
+163 KQPVRG

-181 MVPVFN
+181 MVPVAYN
-187 SGAHT
+187 GQHT

-199 SFGQPFFDNFKAQ
+199 SFGQPFFDTFKQ
-212 TDIDLALHLVSD
+212 KTNIDLALYLVSD
-224 GRLKH
+224 GKLKL
-229 FAGTIDEASRLDDAT
+229 FAGTIDNNSHLEREELKD
-244 LDAGLDK
+244 GLNKITD
-251 VTEVQQHMV
+251 VTHHLV
-260 NGRDAGHVSGPIRD
+260 NSVEAGHIAGPIRD

-291 YASAI
+291 YADAI
-296 SNQRNE
+296 SSQRNE
-302 TIVIGLIALLIGVF
+302 AIFIGVLALLIGVF

-328 ICDVVVALNDIAAG
+328 ICDVVVALNGIAAG
-342 EGDLTRR
+342 DGDLTQR
-349 LDEEGNNELA
+349 LDEEGSNEIA
-359 RLGKAFNKFAEKIRN
+359 RLGKAFNKFVSKIQN
-374 VIVEVSSSTETLSLS
+374 VIVDVTHSTETLSLS

-403 VDQQKSGVEQVAA
+403 VDQQKTGVEQVAA

-428 ATNTGDAAN
+428 ATNTTDAAQ
-437 SANEADDQA
+437 SAMEADEQA

-456 VKSVSKLANEV
+456 ISSVSKLATEV
-467 QQIGSVINELQNQTQ
+467 EQIGGVINELQNQTQ

-526 RTLASRTQDSTQ
+526 RTLASRTQDSTR

-553 AVEAMKSGSEE
+553 AVEAMKSGREDAE
-564 AEVTLQKAGEAEASL
+564 ATVQKAGEAGASL
-579 VTITRAIESISGM
+579 VTITRAIESISSM

-622 QSADGVTNAQQ
+622 QSAEGVTNSQR
-633 VSGKLSTLSNHLYDL
+633 VSGKLSTLSNHLHDL
-648 LGEFKV
+648 VSQFKV

>member
-1 MHCFKCTYLFFREF
+1 
-15 SMLKNV
+15 MLKNI

-37 TTLMLSFLSMSNM
+37 TTLMLSLLSMNNM
-50 KTVLSAAE
+50 KTVLSQAE
-58 TRELESYYSQAL
+58 NRELESYYSQAL
-70 AQLEAEGR
+70 SQLASEGR
-78 VAEMMSSLIANIPQV
+78 VAEMMSALVANIPNV
-93 QQNFA
+93 QQSFA
-98 DGNRDALA
+98 DGNRDQLA
-106 EMLVPSFK
+106 DMLVPAFK
-114 VLKKNPD
+114 VLKKNPE
-121 YAARQFQFHLPPAT
+121 YAARQFQFHLPPAI

-156 VVKTNSS
+156 VVQTNSS

-187 SGAHT
+187 SGEHV

-199 SFGQPFFDNFKAQ
+199 SFGQPFFENFKQQ
-212 TDIDLALHLVSD
+212 TDIDLSLHLYSD
-224 GRLKH
+224 GQLKQ
-229 FAGTIDEASRLDDAT
+229 FAGTIDDESHLDSN
-244 LDAGLDK
+244 GLNNGLEK
-251 VTEVQQHMV
+251 LTSVVQHVV
-260 NGRDAGHVSGPIRD
+260 NGREAGHIAGPIRD

-291 YASAI
+291 YAEAI

-302 TIVIGLIALLIGVF
+302 TLVIAVIALLIGVF
-316 FSFVLTRTISKP
+316 FSYVLTRTISKP
-328 ICDVVVALNDIAAG
+328 ICDVVIALNDIAAG
-342 EGDLTRR
+342 DGDLTQR
-349 LDEEGNNELA
+349 LDEDGRNELA
-359 RLGKAFNKFAEKIRN
+359 RLGKAFNKFVVKIQDV
-374 VIVEVSSSTETLSLS
+374 VIDVANSTDTLSLS

-394 SIAQSTRMS
+394 SIAQSTKMS
-403 VDQQKSGVEQVAA
+403 VEQQKSGVEQVAA

-428 ATNTGDAAN
+428 ATNTSDAAS
-437 SANEADDQA
+437 SAMEADEQA
-446 KQINIIVDET
+446 KHINLIVDDT
-456 VKSVSKLANEV
+456 IKSVSKLASEV
-467 QQIGSVINELQNQTQ
+467 EQIGTVINELQNQTQ

-553 AVEAMKSGSEE
+553 AVDAMKSGSEE
-564 AEVTLQKAGEAEASL
+564 AQVTLQKAGEAGSSL
-579 VTITRAIESISGM
+579 TTITRAIESISSM

-622 QSADGVTNAQQ
+622 QSAEGVTHAQS
-633 VSGKLSTLSNHLYDL
+633 VSGKLSTLSNHLADL
-648 LGEFKV
+648 VRQFKVN